1 MAAILLEY
9 DARSSL
15 AVKSLDFILSLGV
28 FKQKTISE
36 RSPYN
41 KDFVAKIQR
50 SENSKGV
57 KIKTED
63 LWK

>member
-1 MAAILLEY
+1 MAAITLEY

-15 AVKSLDFILSLGV
+15 AVKALDFLLSIGV
-28 FKQKTISE
+28 FKQKVISE
-36 RSPYN
+36 KSPYS
-41 KDFVAKIQR
+41 KEFVDKIKR

>member
-1 MAAILLEY
+1 MAAITLEY

-15 AVKSLDFILSLGV
+15 ALKSLDFLLSIGA
-28 FKQKTISE
+28 FKQKEISE
-36 RSPYN
+36 KSIYN
-41 KDFVAKIQR
+41 KEFVDKIKR